1 MKTNARVL
9 VVENEKEARHLM
21 EEVGVH
27 RDGVDIMLSKASHR
41 LLKLEQ
47 VDVRAAN
54 IIKQEILSRGGEAAV
69 SWSVY
74 ALAKNARSDV
84 LLMGTIKQLEEL
96 YHKLKLQPFGLA
108 DVAEEIKEAL
118 NNFDAARRVLKIGKT
133 GMNFGERTYVMGV
146 LNVTPDSFS
155 DGGKFLDE
163 EGAVSRGIKMVE
175 DGADIIDIGGEST
188 RPGAKPVGAEEELK
202 RVVPVVEKLAAKIDK
217 PISVD
222 TYKSEVA
229 RRALDAGA
237 ALVNDISALRMDD
250 DMAPLLAERDAPVIL
265 MHMRGTPQNMQEN
278 PTYKSVMGEIIS
290 FLRERL
296 QLARSKGIKMENI
309 LVDPGIGFG
318 KTVQHNL
325 EILRKLV
332 ELKSLGCPVV
342 VGTSRKSFIGHTL
355 DLPVEERLEGTAA
368 TVALSVANGANIV
381 RVHDVKE
388 MVRVVRMTDAILR

>member
-108 DVAEEIKEAL
+108 DIAEEIKEARD
-118 NNFDAARRVLKIGKT
+118 NFDAARRDVKVGKT
-133 GMNFGERTYVMGV
+133 EMNFGERTYVMGV

-155 DGGKFLDE
+155 DGGKFLNED
-163 EGAVSRGIKMVE
+163 ATVSRGIKMVE
-175 DGADIIDIGGEST
+175 NGADIIDIGGEST

-368 TVALSVANGANIV
+368 TVALSAANGANIV

-388 MVRVVRMTDAILR
+388 MVRVVRMTDAILK

>member
-41 LLKLEQ
+41 LLKLESI
-47 VDVRAAN
+47 DARAAN

-108 DVAEEIKEAL
+108 DIAEEIKEARD
-118 NNFDAARRVLKIGKT
+118 NFDAARRDVKVGKT
-133 GMNFGERTYVMGV
+133 EMNFGERTYVMGV

-155 DGGKFLDE
+155 DGGKFLNEDA
-163 EGAVSRGIKMVE
+163 AVSRGIKMVE
-175 DGADIIDIGGEST
+175 NGADIIDIGGEST

-368 TVALSVANGANIV
+368 TVALSAANGANIV

-388 MVRVVRMTDAILR
+388 MVRVVRMTDAILK

>member
-9 VVENEKEARHLM
+9 VVENEKEARRLM

-41 LLKLEQ
+41 LLKLESI
-47 VDVRAAN
+47 DARAAN

-74 ALAKNARSDV
+74 ALVKNARSDV

-108 DVAEEIKEAL
+108 DIAEEIKEAL
-118 NNFDAARRVLKIGKT
+118 DNFDAARRDLKVGKT
-133 GMNFGERTYVMGV
+133 EMNFGERTYVMGV

-155 DGGKFLDE
+155 DDGKFLDE

-188 RPGAKPVGAEEELK
+188 RPGAKPVGVKEELK

-222 TYKSEVA
+222 TYKAEVA
-229 RRALDAGA
+229 VQALDAGA
-237 ALVNDISALRMDD
+237 ALINDVTALRMDD
-250 DMAPLLAERDAPVIL
+250 RLASVLAEREVPVVL
-265 MHMRGTPQNMQEN
+265 MHMLGTPQNMQEN
-278 PTYKSVMGEIIS
+278 PVYKSLMGEIIS

-296 QLARSKGIKMENI
+296 QLARSKGIKMENL

-325 EILRKLV
+325 EILKKLV
-332 ELKSLGCPVV
+332 ELKSLGRPVV

-388 MVRVVRMTDAILR
+388 MVRVVRMTDAILK

>member
-74 ALAKNARSDV
+74 ALVKNARSDV

-108 DVAEEIKEAL
+108 DIAEEIKEARD
-118 NNFDAARRVLKIGKT
+118 NFDAARRDVKVGKT
-133 GMNFGERTYVMGV
+133 EMNFGERTYVMGV

-155 DGGKFLDE
+155 DGGKFLNEDA
-163 EGAVSRGIKMVE
+163 AVSRGIKMVE
-175 DGADIIDIGGEST
+175 NGADIIDIGGEST

-368 TVALSVANGANIV
+368 TVALSAANGANIV

>member
-108 DVAEEIKEAL
+108 DIAEEIKEAL
-118 NNFDAARRVLKIGKT
+118 DNFDAARRDLKVGKT
-133 GMNFGERTYVMGV
+133 EMNFGERTYVMGV

-163 EGAVSRGIKMVE
+163 DAAVSRGIKMVE

-368 TVALSVANGANIV
+368 TVALSAANGANIV

-388 MVRVVRMTDAILR
+388 MVRVVRMTDAILK

>member
-108 DVAEEIKEAL
+108 DIAEEIKEARD
-118 NNFDAARRVLKIGKT
+118 NFDAARRDVKVGKT
-133 GMNFGERTYVMGV
+133 EMNFGERTYVMGV

-188 RPGAKPVGAEEELK
+188 RPGAKRVGAEEELK

-368 TVALSVANGANIV
+368 TVALSAANGANIV

-388 MVRVVRMTDAILR
+388 MVRVVRMTDAILK